1 MYNNTKKV
9 KSMNNYNIKNLLQA
23 MRSTAV
29 AALVSIGFMA
39 CSDDTFMTQNATAPV
54 NGNGYKISIPA
65 NIGGGGTRAVSYN
78 SETGGYDAA
87 FETSDFIYVYNVTK
101 DTESMKINAD
111 GWANTTY
118 LYPDANAKKANLIG
132 NLGFCR
138 WDDETSSWTE
148 IAPEVGDELLLYYKN
163 SGRFIYYSNRSGE
176 VIKDYA
182 LAKVTIESINDGVI
196 ITSTASFVHPQ
207 SLYKINFTNMGSGV
221 KINKVSI
228 ESEKNNLVNC
238 YYPTSIQWPHEFGSV
253 SYNYD
258 EGTDPNDLIF
268 MLRFANNPDNY
279 DSGYDDNITFR
290 AFADDGHCYVGTK
303 HVTNELVDGKYY
315 QADIAMTDA
324 GLAMTMTNNTTGDL
338 VELYEAI
345 SINTKN
351 ADYTAAN
358 YGNDVTIEW
367 YGGENTLTFKNLTLR
382 NQGNVIRVFTD
393 QNDMENTKDHHL
405 ILDGVNTLCSI
416 GGFDNFNIDRN
427 SSINISGL
435 SGSQL
440 IIEKGGMHVFTDAT
454 MTIESG
460 EIIVNSLL
468 GIGQNSTLKV
478 EGGVLTTNRLESWH
492 ETSRCIISKDG
503 KVRIASDSYVR
514 EGLIKAAEGY
524 ALMVSREGEYITYT
538 VTEDDGSGLAKSITM
553 TPTATLGYYRDHK
566 GSKSSGDYRLNVVV
580 MPENTKDKSLTFKT
594 SNPNVVEIEDVK
606 DNYVYIRPTGVGVAT
621 VTATTTDGSNLS
633 AECVVTVKPLCGIW
647 YQNYDVKASLGS
659 LPFINPLTI
668 EGNGVTNI
676 TYTSSDESVA
686 TVNASTGEVTIAAG
700 ATVGQTA
707 TITAVAT
714 FTDDGEYYYGG
725 WNEASYTVTVV
736 SVAGQGKREDYES
749 DTW

>member
-1 MYNNTKKV
+1 
-9 KSMNNYNIKNLLQA
+9 
-23 MRSTAV
+23 
-29 AALVSIGFMA
+29 
-39 CSDDTFMTQNATAPV
+39 
-54 NGNGYKISIPA
+54 
-65 NIGGGGTRAVSYN
+65 
-78 SETGGYDAA
+78 
-87 FETSDFIYVYNVTK
+87 
-101 DTESMKINAD
+101 
-111 GWANTTY
+111 
-118 LYPDANAKKANLIG
+118 
-132 NLGFCR
+132 
-138 WDDETSSWTE
+138 
-148 IAPEVGDELLLYYKN
+148 
-163 SGRFIYYSNRSGE
+163 
-176 VIKDYA
+176 
-182 LAKVTIESINDGVI
+182 
-196 ITSTASFVHPQ
+196 
-207 SLYKINFTNMGSGV
+207 
-221 KINKVSI
+221 
-228 ESEKNNLVNC
+228 
-238 YYPTSIQWPHEFGSV
+238 
-253 SYNYD
+253 
-258 EGTDPNDLIF
+258 
-268 MLRFANNPDNY
+268 
-279 DSGYDDNITFR
+279 
-290 AFADDGHCYVGTK
+290 
-303 HVTNELVDGKYY
+303 
-315 QADIAMTDA
+315 
-324 GLAMTMTNNTTGDL
+324 
-338 VELYEAI
+338 
-345 SINTKN
+345 
-351 ADYTAAN
+351 
-358 YGNDVTIEW
+358 
-367 YGGENTLTFKNLTLR
+367 
-382 NQGNVIRVFTD
+382 
-393 QNDMENTKDHHL
+393 MENTKDHHL

-633 AECVVTVKPLCGIW
+633 AECVVTVKPLGGIW

-714 FTDDGEYYYGG
+714 FTDDGEFYYGG
-725 WNEASYTVTVV
+725 WNEASYTVTVA